1 MVIYDN
7 IPPSPIVI
15 IKAPIWEFPKAGD
28 PNIVP

>member
-15 IKAPIWEFPKAGD
+15 IEAPIWEFLKQGTQ
-28 PNIVP
+28 I